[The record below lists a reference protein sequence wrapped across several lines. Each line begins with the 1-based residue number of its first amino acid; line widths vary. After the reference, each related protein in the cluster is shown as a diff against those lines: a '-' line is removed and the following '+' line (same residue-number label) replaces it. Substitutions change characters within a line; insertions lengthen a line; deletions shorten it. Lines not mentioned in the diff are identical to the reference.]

1 MSNDAVGAALH
12 KQGTYAL
19 QKVLESPCRD
29 SEFVQLGKS
38 LMERALDL
46 VGGEPGI
53 YVMAKLVDQLVGLH
67 TLHSRRMNR
76 LLGLTDMTLLRLYK
90 GLLPITHTGME
101 TTFKAARPMS
111 PALPKSLQFVHVFPR
126 NKHSTSLK
134 PAVMVSLPQL
144 S

>member
-1 MSNDAVGAALH
+1 
-12 KQGTYAL
+12 
-19 QKVLESPCRD
+19 
-29 SEFVQLGKS
+29 
-38 LMERALDL
+38 
-46 VGGEPGI
+46 
-53 YVMAKLVDQLVGLH
+53 
-67 TLHSRRMNR
+67 
-76 LLGLTDMTLLRLYK
+76 MTLLRLYK

-134 PAVMVSLPQL
+134 PAVITTLCVLQAGYVASERCHVDTHGESLCAETK